1 MLRGGAPFPERYMRF
16 DVVIAG
22 GSLAG
27 LSAAIH
33 CTRKG
38 ARTLLVDPKPGLEAF
53 KCAEGAMED
62 SLTRAGFPPSPEW
75 VCLELYRFRM
85 VSPGG
90 TRIDGRNRYKKMCML
105 DRGKL
110 QGRMLGMALDG
121 GCEVRAC
128 LKAGRL
134 DLDAGTLRLGNGEE
148 ARSCTFIDAT
158 GTAATLGTQCG
169 LPRLSRDGLSLVA
182 QWTMHAEGLEEDR
195 YQLFFG
201 SPHHSPAGYSW
212 IFPKGNGQFN
222 IGAGGLASHLP
233 KGVLPRELV
242 ERFIRDRVPRPGKR
256 LRYVASFLPSSLPA
270 ERPVMRSADGEN
282 ALLLVGDAARLC
294 AASVSAGIA
303 NALLSGRWAGE
314 NWEAPEKFQRILEEG
329 LYKKLA
335 GSYRFK
341 MRNFTDERLEAL
353 FRWRIR
359 PMGLLHRLFP
369 ATVEEMAVDML
380 GF

>member
-1 MLRGGAPFPERYMRF
+1 MRY

-33 CTRKG
+33 CAKKG
-38 ARTLLVDPKPGLEAF
+38 ARTLLVDPKPGLESF
-53 KCAEGAMED
+53 KCAEGAMEE
-62 SLTRAGFPPSPEW
+62 SLSRAGFPPSAEW
-75 VCLELYRFRM
+75 VSLELYRFRM

-90 TRIDGRNRYKKMCML
+90 TIFEGRNRYKKMCML

-121 GCEVRAC
+121 GCDVRTQ

-134 DLDAGTLRLGNGEE
+134 DLDAGTLRLGNGDD
-148 ARSCTFIDAT
+148 ARAKTFIDAT
-158 GTAATLGTQCG
+158 GMAAALGTQCG
-169 LPRLSRDGLSLVA
+169 QKRLSNDGLSLVA

-195 YQLFFG
+195 YQLYFG

-212 IFPKGNGQFN
+212 IFPKGNGLFN
-222 IGAGGLASHLP
+222 IGAGGVASRLP

-256 LRYVASFLPSSLPA
+256 LRFVASFLPCSLPV
-270 ERPVMRSADGEN
+270 ERPIIRSADGKN

-294 AASVSAGIA
+294 VASVSAGIA
-303 NALLSGRWAGE
+303 TALQSGRWAGE
-314 NWEAPEKFQRILEEG
+314 NWAAPEKYQTLLEEG

-335 GSYRFK
+335 GSYMFK
-341 MRNFTDERLEAL
+341 MGNFSDEKLNAL

-359 PMGLLHRLFP
+359 PMGFLHTLFP
-369 ATVEEMAVDML
+369 ARVEQMAVDLL